1 MRKEREQRVIW
12 ADFLRVFAILAVII
26 QHYTP
31 AILDA
36 EIDSFLS
43 FEWGVANFYACLC
56 NFCVPVFIMISGA
69 FLLDPSKKKTTKDLF
84 SKNISKILIL
94 IVFWGILYGIIKH
107 LFFSEASFTIFSI
120 IGPLF
125 YKRFPWYHL
134 WFLYLILALYL
145 LTPLLRVYTQHAS
158 RKNIEYLLLLFFFIS
173 CIKAWNFLM
182 PNLNFNIIELTGYV
196 GYYVAGYYLSK
207 YSFTRKTTHL
217 IYIVGLLSFV
227 LSFILTFVFS
237 IKNGTREP
245 FFIDNIIPTTILF
258 SYAVFLFV
266 KNQVSQIRNAMFI
279 KTIRFLASYVL
290 GVYLIHDLFIQ
301 LFRLI
306 GFTVNSFSVIG
317 SIPILGITTFGLSV
331 VSVVLIKKIPFFGKY
346 IV

>member
-1 MRKEREQRVIW
+1 MRKESEQRVVW
-12 ADFLRVFAILAVII
+12 VDFLRIFAIFAVIV

-36 EIDSFLS
+36 DTYSFLS

-125 YKRFPWYHL
+125 YKRPPWYHL

-145 LTPLLRVYTQHAS
+145 LTPLLRVYTRHAS
-158 RKNIEYLLLLFFFIS
+158 RKNIEYLLLLFFLIS

-196 GYYVAGYYLSK
+196 GYYVAGYYFSK
-207 YSFTRKTTHL
+207 YSFTKRTTYL
-217 IYIVGLLSFV
+217 IYIAGFLSFV
-227 LSFILTFVFS
+227 LSFILTFIFS
-237 IKNGTREP
+237 IKNGIRES
-245 FFIDNIIPTTILF
+245 FFIDNIIPTTIFF
-258 SYAVFLFV
+258 SFAVFLFI
-266 KNQVSQIRNAMFI
+266 KNQVSQIRNALSV
-279 KTIRFLASYVL
+279 KAVRFSAPYVL

-317 SIPILGITTFGLSV
+317 SIPILGIATFTLSV
-331 VSVVLIKKIPFFGKY
+331 ASVMLIRKLPFLGKH